1 MQATT
6 QSAPEAPAAPATPR
20 PTSITT
26 VGADGKAQTISVP
39 KTQTEV
45 DALVRQRDEISSQ
58 LTNVNERRQ
67 ELVSEIRASPD
78 GVARTG
84 LEDRLRI
91 LDQRLIQLESDL
103 AITGRQLAGAPADLV
118 AFAQRETPSPVSRS
132 SSDWEE
138 GLMTGG
144 FFTLLAVGVYTLIR
158 RYRRRKQPK
167 KRTSELPSDSAQRL
181 ERLEQGMEAI
191 AIEIERVS
199 EGQRFV
205 TKLLSESPQ
214 PVGLNSRIAQPEAV
228 EPPRQASS

>member
-20 PTSITT
+20 PTAITT

-39 KTQTEV
+39 KTQAEV
-45 DALVRQRDEISSQ
+45 DALVRQREEISDQ
-58 LTNVNERRQ
+58 LINVNERRQ
-67 ELVSEIRASPD
+67 ELVQQIRSAPD

-84 LEDRLRI
+84 LEDRVKI

-103 AITGRQLAGAPADLV
+103 AVTGRQLAAAPADLV
-118 AFAQRETPSPVSRS
+118 SFAQRDNQSNPGGGD
-132 SSDWEE
+132 DWEE
-138 GLMTGG
+138 GFALGS
-144 FFTLLAVGVYTLIR
+144 FLSVSAIALIYAFR
-158 RYRRRKQPK
+158 RWRGRKKP
-167 KRTSELPSDSAQRL
+167 RTRGTATDLPSDSAQRL
-181 ERLEQGMEAI
+181 ERLEQGMDAI

-214 PVGLNSRIAQPEAV
+214 PVGMNARIGQADPV
-228 EPPRQASS
+228 ERA